1 MLLPFIRKFST
12 SSTVTPTRPRWPLYV
27 LASSL
32 VTVGSIGI
40 VAALA
45 STLFSPDSVATP
57 TAPKTTPKV
66 EDSTSTAATATTIAI
81 DPEDSPKAEDAA
93 RQARLLEGARVGA
106 RIHQQKAEDLRNYYG
121 KATVLET
128 PPGVSLYAF
137 GGSGDRVQVKCSLTA
152 YGAEALIASSAAPA
166 YVFKVGPISGC
177 SEGLHA
183 AGAAIGSTGEY
194 QLGWWQLEPES
205 LQPVPP
211 AERYM
216 TWALTGSTGEF
227 RAPEAVAPVGGEDV
241 GEIDLREVVQGV
253 KEKATQLG
261 ASGG

>member
-1 MLLPFIRKFST
+1 MLLPFIRKSST
-12 SSTVTPTRPRWPLYV
+12 SSMATPMRPRWPLYV
-27 LASSL
+27 LAASL

-57 TAPKTTPKV
+57 NTPKTTPKV
-66 EDSTSTAATATTIAI
+66 EDSTSTAAATTIAI

-121 KATVLET
+121 KATVLAT

-137 GGSGDRVQVKCSLTA
+137 GVAGDRVQVKCSLTA

-177 SEGLHA
+177 SDGLHA

-253 KEKATQLG
+253 KQKATQLG
-261 ASGG
+261 TSGG

>member
-1 MLLPFIRKFST
+1 MLLPFIRKSSR
-12 SSTVTPTRPRWPLYV
+12 SSTATPTRPRWPLYV

-32 VTVGSIGI
+32 VAVGSIGI

-57 TAPKTTPKV
+57 NTPKTTPTV
-66 EDSTSTAATATTIAI
+66 EDSAATAAAATTIAI
-81 DPEDSPKAEDAA
+81 DPEDSSKAEDAA

-106 RIHQQKAEDLRNYYG
+106 RIHQQKIEDLRNYYG

-137 GGSGDRVQVKCSLTA
+137 GVAGDRVQVKCSLTA

-227 RAPEAVAPVGGEDV
+227 RAPEAVAPDGEDV